1 MNTNPDVKIDH
12 VDYYVVQT
20 LTIIKTTEEIAEEA
34 EQVEKEK
41 AQDLQKLTEDE
52 DELKN
57 MKQNDKGMKK

>member
-1 MNTNPDVKIDH
+1 MMNTNPDVKIDH

-41 AQDLQKLTEDE
+41 AQDLQK
-52 DELKN
+52 
-57 MKQNDKGMKK
+57 